1 MSRYQYLL
9 FDADNTLFDFDAAN
23 HNAFAQTCQYCGLT
37 YSEELYEFY
46 ESFNR
51 PLWHQL
57 DKGEVTKEFLVVER
71 FRRFLAAMNVDAD
84 PAECNRI
91 QLSGLGSS
99 TVLLPHA
106 LEVIEQLS
114 QTHKLYIVTN
124 AVASVQRARLAGSA
138 IAPYITAAFI
148 SEEAGAAKPSKAY
161 FDYVFAHIDG
171 ITPDNCLVIGD
182 SLSSDVQGAI
192 NAGLPACWYN
202 LKNDPRPADMA
213 IDYEIHDL
221 RELYDIV

>member
-1 MSRYQYLL
+1 MRRYEYLL
-9 FDADNTLFDFDAAN
+9 FDADNTLFDFEAAN
-23 HNAFAQTCQYCGLT
+23 HNAFAQTCQYCGLP

-46 ESFNR
+46 ESINR

-57 DKGEVTKEFLVVER
+57 DLGQVTKDFLVVER
-71 FRRFLAAMNVDAD
+71 FRRFLAAMGVDRD

-91 QLSGLGSS
+91 HLAGLGSS

-106 LEVIEQLS
+106 LEVVEQLS
-114 QTHKLYIVTN
+114 RTHKLYIVTN
-124 AVASVQRARLAGSA
+124 AVASVQRSRLAASA

-148 SEEAGAAKPSKAY
+148 SEAY
-161 FDYVFAHIDG
+161 FDYVLARIDG

-182 SLSSDVQGAI
+182 SLSSDIRGAN
-192 NAGLPACWYN
+192 NAGLPCCWYN
-202 LKNDPRPADMA
+202 LNSEPRPEDLT

>member
-114 QTHKLYIVTN
+114 RTHQLYIVTN

-161 FDYVFAHIDG
+161 FDYVFARIDG

-221 RELYDIV
+221 RELYEIV

>member
-1 MSRYQYLL
+1 MNYDTL
-9 FDADNTLFDFDAAN
+9 FLDADNTLFDFDAAN

-51 PLWHQL
+51 PLWQQL
-57 DKGEVTKEFLVVER
+57 DRGEVTKEFLVVER
-71 FRRFLAAMNVDAD
+71 FRRFLAAMGVDAD

-114 QTHKLYIVTN
+114 RTHQLYIVTN

-161 FDYVFAHIDG
+161 FDYVMARIDG

-221 RELYDIV
+221 RELYEIV

>member
-46 ESFNR
+46 ESINR
-51 PLWHQL
+51 PLWQQL
-57 DKGEVTKEFLVVER
+57 DRGEVTKEFLVVER
-71 FRRFLAAMNVDAD
+71 FRRFLAAMGVDAD

-114 QTHKLYIVTN
+114 RTHQLYIVTN

-161 FDYVFAHIDG
+161 FDYVFARIDG

-221 RELYDIV
+221 RELYEIV